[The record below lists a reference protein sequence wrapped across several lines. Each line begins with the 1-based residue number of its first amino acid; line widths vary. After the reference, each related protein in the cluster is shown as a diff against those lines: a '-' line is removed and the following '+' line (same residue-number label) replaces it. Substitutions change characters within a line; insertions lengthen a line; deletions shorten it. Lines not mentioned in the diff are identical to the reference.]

1 MAIEAV
7 RQVTGDVVE
16 LTGLRFKDVSI
27 KTALVVPDTKEGIEV
42 SLSIL
47 PVYESNLWQS
57 TVWKWFQVSSY
68 TPDYDDWVEHCT
80 GYISIEYKTDP
91 DPVENGREDEATT
104 QAWKEAMAQ
113 GSETCQAPMDTGK
126 VYDNFESIGL
136 RYGNLFRN
144 LSNISVS
151 GEQMG
156 TMLAESTTPD
166 LASAMPKG
174 YIHPHLIHPVTLD
187 GMFVAGLV
195 AICDHEGQKALK
207 RPMVPTYVKEAWISA
222 DVGSRPGTNF
232 SCYGKAS
239 MEAYDAYNFDVKCSD
254 QPTGEARISLSGVR
268 FTPISSED
276 ASSDEDDMQQT
287 TYGMDWRPDIDMLET
302 SQFRDMVSVGSSGS
316 DEPQRSLFEQLQL
329 ASALLI
335 TDALATL
342 KDMPVTSLEGHLQK
356 YYEWMKH
363 ITADIATNSLLHV
376 SFDTWRKYSED
387 PKLKEELYRT
397 VESSPDLDGELLIRL
412 GSNIAGIL
420 RNEVDPLYVMFGEDD
435 MMSQYYDELA
445 RHGDSAKDLD
455 AYLSLMG
462 DTSDGL
468 EVLEVGAGTG
478 AFTKLLLETL
488 APRSEDGEGTDS
500 ANKVAEFTF
509 TDISPSFFSKAKEK
523 LEQWEDILTFKKLD
537 IGSDPTAQGFSA
549 GKYDLIVANNVFHA
563 TPDLQATLENARIM
577 LKPGGKLLVQEVT
590 RPDIVWPS
598 LIFGLLSGWWLSV
611 EPLRKWC
618 PLISPPQWDDFLR
631 RSGYSGV
638 DLEIPNSRFPEFAKL
653 NTMISTAIEDGSK
666 QGNQNGNDVLILC
679 HDSDAQDGFVSE
691 VKAELMQNLGV
702 ANCSLLRPSE
712 LNGKYTSSTICLSL
726 LEIENP
732 ALVDISEDDF
742 LNIRDLLSKC
752 KRLLWVTADPKARPE
767 FNMSIGVVRTI
778 RWERDAESL
787 NFITLGTPG
796 VSSSSPTKPILDS
809 ISKIFR
815 RQFMSGQTKNAN
827 SEYLLR
833 DGLIYTNRVINHPKA
848 TNFLRSQFSTAS
860 PEMIPWKEVGR
871 PVKLQNMSP
880 GLLNKLQWVTDT
892 ASTAPLGDTDV
903 EIDIRAVGLNFVDL
917 LTVMG
922 EVPGDVI
929 GREAAGVITKAG
941 SGVDHLQPGD
951 RVVYL
956 SDTHRKGTFQSHAR
970 ADKSLVT
977 KIPDDMSFSIA
988 AGLPVIYAT
997 VIYSLTNVGRLV
1009 SGERILIHSAAGG
1022 VGQAA
1027 IQYAK
1032 AIGAEVFATVSSTDK
1047 VEFLMK
1053 EYGIP
1058 KSHIFSSRNMSF
1070 VNGIMRMTEN
1080 SGVDLVLNSLS
1091 REALRQTWECVA
1103 PFGRFIEIGKK
1114 DLQAGGKLDMTPFLK
1129 NITFTGVDLLS
1140 LAEHRPKVVGELLSE
1155 TMRLWSENKIKEASP
1170 TTVMSYSQLE
1180 SGLRLLQSGKN
1191 MGKIV
1196 FTPDENEMVPVI
1208 PEIQAKHEFGPDGS
1222 YLLAGGLGGLGRSL
1236 AHWLV
1241 SRGAKNL
1248 IFLSRTGKVTEPV
1261 QDMISSLDVKG
1272 CRVKIF
1278 ACDVSDINSLRSV
1291 LEECQ
1296 QSLPPIKGCIQLS
1309 MVLKVSKLNL
1319 CVSILKTVGS
1329 NNIAGWCLRE
1339 YAAHRLDSG
1348 S

>member
-27 KTALVVPDTKEGIEV
+27 KTALVIPDTKEGIEV

-47 PVYESNLWQS
+47 PVNESNLWQS
-57 TVWKWFQVSSY
+57 TVWKWFQISSY
-68 TPDYDDWVEHCT
+68 TADYDDWVEHCS
-80 GYISIEYKTDP
+80 GYISIEYKIDP
-91 DPVENGREDEATT
+91 DPVENGREGVAAT

-113 GSETCQAPMDTGK
+113 GSDTCQAPMDAGK
-126 VYDNFESIGL
+126 IYDNFETIGL
-136 RYGNLFRN
+136 RYGTLFRN

-151 GEQMG
+151 GQRMG
-156 TMLAESTTPD
+156 TIMGESTTPD
-166 LASAMPKG
+166 LASEMPKG
-174 YIHPHLIHPVTLD
+174 YVQPHLIHPVTLD

-195 AICDHEGQKALK
+195 AICDHGGQNVLK
-207 RPMVPTYVKEAWISA
+207 RPVVPTFVKEAWISA
-222 DVGSRPGTNF
+222 DVDSKSGTSF
-232 SCYGKAS
+232 SCYGKATQ
-239 MEAYDAYNFDVKCSD
+239 EAYDAYNFDVKCSD

-276 ASSDEDDMQQT
+276 TSDESDTQHT
-287 TYGMDWRPDIDMLET
+287 SYAMDWRPDIDMLQT
-302 SQFRDMVSVGSSGS
+302 SQFRDLVAAESSGS
-316 DEPQRSLFEQLQL
+316 YEPQRTLFEQLQL

-335 TDALATL
+335 SDALSAL
-342 KDMPVTSLEGHLQK
+342 KGVSVTSLEGHLQK

-363 ITADIATNSLLHV
+363 ITADVTTNSLLHV
-376 SFDTWRKYSED
+376 PFETWRKYSED
-387 PKLKEELYRT
+387 PKLKEELYRS
-397 VESSPDLDGELLIRL
+397 VESSPDLDGGLLIRL
-412 GSNIAGIL
+412 GTNIAGIL
-420 RNEVDPLYVMFGEDD
+420 RSEVDPLYVMFGEDD
-435 MMSQYYDELA
+435 MMSRYYDELA

-455 AYLSLMG
+455 GYMTLMG
-462 DTSDGL
+462 DNSDGL

-488 APRSEDGEGTDS
+488 APRSADGENADKTS
-500 ANKVAEFTF
+500 KVAEFTF

-537 IGSDPTAQGFSA
+537 IGIDPTTQGFSA

-563 TPDLQATLENARIM
+563 TPDLQATLESARTM

-598 LIFGLLSGWWLSV
+598 LIFGLLPGWWLSA
-611 EPLRKWC
+611 EPIRKWC
-618 PLISPPQWDDFLR
+618 PLISPSQWDDFLR
-631 RSGYSGV
+631 RSGFSGL
-638 DLEIPNSRFPEFAKL
+638 DLEIPNSQFPEFAKL
-653 NTMISTAIEDGSK
+653 NTMISTAVEDLSNEGDK
-666 QGNQNGNDVLILC
+666 QGDEVLILC
-679 HDSDAQDGFVSE
+679 RDPDGEQGLVSE
-691 VKAELMQNLGV
+691 VRDEIMQNLGV
-702 ANCSLLRPSE
+702 TNCSVLQPSE

-732 ALVDISEDDF
+732 VLVDISEDDF
-742 LNIRDLLSKC
+742 MNIRDLLSKC
-752 KRLLWVTADPKARPE
+752 KRLIWVTADPKARPE
-767 FNMSIGVVRTI
+767 LNMSTGVIRTI

-796 VSSSSPTKPILDS
+796 SGSSSTKSILDS

-815 RQFMSGQTKNAN
+815 YQFMSGQTKNGN

-860 PEMIPWKEVGR
+860 SEMVPWQDVGR
-871 PVKLQNMSP
+871 PVKLQNVAP

-892 ASTAPLGDTDV
+892 TPTADLGDSDV

-929 GREAAGVITKAG
+929 GREAAGIITRAG
-941 SGVDHLQPGD
+941 SCVDHLQPGD

-956 SDTHRKGTFQSHAR
+956 SDTHRKGTFQTHAR
-970 ADKSLVT
+970 ADKSLVA
-977 KIPDDMSFSIA
+977 KIPDNMSFTVA

-1032 AIGAEVFATVSSTDK
+1032 ALGAEVFATVSSTEK
-1047 VEFLMK
+1047 MEFLMK

-1058 KSHIFSSRNMSF
+1058 EDHIFTSRNMSF
-1070 VNGIMRMTEN
+1070 VQGIMRMTEN

-1114 DLQAGGKLDMTPFLK
+1114 DLQAGGKLNMTPFLK

-1140 LAEHRPKVVGELLSE
+1140 LAEHRPKVVGELLNE
-1155 TMRLWSENKIKEASP
+1155 TMRLWAEKKIKEASP
-1170 TTVMSYSQLE
+1170 TTVLGYSQLE
-1180 SGLRLLQSGKN
+1180 TGLRMLQSGKN

-1196 FTPDENEMVPVI
+1196 FAPDEKEMVPVI
-1208 PEIQAKHEFGPDGS
+1208 PEIQTRYKFDPDAS
-1222 YLLAGGLGGLGRSL
+1222 FLLAGGLGGLGRSL
-1236 AHWLV
+1236 AKWMV
-1241 SRGAKNL
+1241 SRGAKHL
-1248 IFLSRTGKVTEPV
+1248 IFLSRTGKVTQPV

-1272 CRVKIF
+1272 CDVKIF
-1278 ACDVSDINSLRSV
+1278 ACDVSDIDSLRSV
-1291 LEECQ
+1291 FEECRRT
-1296 QSLPPIKGCIQLS
+1296 LPPIKGCIQLS
-1309 MVLKVSKLNL
+1309 MVLKVSNWFFTHPQ
-1319 CVSILKTVGS
+1319 SS
-1329 NNIAGWCLRE
+1329 E
-1339 YAAHRLDSG
+1339 Q
-1348 S
+1348 